1 MSLTDLPIK
10 QLDVIYNEMRA
21 TLGLEPAG
29 KAKDKAAAIAR
40 IEKIKPQ
47 VQALTAKPKTPRKKS
62 TNPSRLKRF
71 NYPVQDKV
79 RPPMRNGTKF
89 AKFVDAMLGKG
100 ATMTELM
107 AINMQFTNEKVETTI
122 AMADENRAR
131 KNAGETVDGYT
142 TSTYYRTWREVNNLV
157 NLHGYG
163 ARWSGIA
170 SDPIYLFET
179 KADQDKYDAEQS
191 RIVTAEEM

>member
-29 KAKDKAAAIAR
+29 KAKDKAAAVAR
-40 IEKIKPQ
+40 IEKLKPQ
-47 VQALTAKPKTPRKKS
+47 VQALTAKPKKPRKKS
-62 TNPSRLKRF
+62 ANPSRLKRF
-71 NYPVQDKV
+71 NYPVQYWV

-89 AKFVDAMLGKG
+89 AQFVDAMIGSG
-100 ATMTELM
+100 ATMAELM

-131 KNAGETVDGYT
+131 KNAGEAVDGYT
-142 TSTYYRTWREVNNLV
+142 TATYYRTWREVNNLV

-163 ARWSGIA
+163 ARWSGIDT
-170 SDPIYLFET
+170 DPIYLFDN
-179 KADQDKYDAEQS
+179 KAEQDKYDAEQS
-191 RIVTAEEM
+191 HIVTSEEM